1 LTPTSALEL
10 QGITKRFGN
19 TLANDSIDLKIEQG
33 EIHAILGENGAGKTT
48 LMNIL
53 YGLYTP
59 DAGIIRVEGGQVEI
73 KSPRD
78 ATSLGIQ
85 MVHQH
90 FMLGIPFSVAD
101 NLVLG
106 LEPTRAGVLMDR
118 QAAVSIV
125 CKLSERY
132 GLKVDPHTIV
142 RDLSVGEMQRV
153 EILKALYREAK
164 ILILD
169 EPTAVLTPLEIKDLF
184 EVMQRLKANQKPV
197 IFITHKLREVI
208 AVADRVSVLRQGK
221 LVGTYPI
228 KEVNEARLIELMV
241 GKTVQHEVTTR
252 ANVVG
257 KPVLQVRGLGVV
269 DKRRKVTLLRDIS
282 LVVNAGEI
290 LGIAG
295 VEGNGQTEL
304 VDTLIGLV
312 KAKCGSAQLDG
323 IELLDLSP
331 RKIMEAG
338 LACIHEDRLRKG
350 LVAEFTVSDN
360 LILGMH
366 YLKPIQQNLMIDQ
379 NRIAQISSD
388 LVRDFDIRP
397 PAPKMLTK
405 YLSGGNQQKL
415 ILARELNTQGMKLLL
430 ASQPTRGLD
439 VNATIF
445 VHRTLRDLRDRGIGV
460 LFISADLDEI
470 RMLSDRIVVMYR
482 GEIVATG
489 AGDEFSDVRLG
500 SLMLTGQEAMTFE
513 SATHAA

>member
-1 LTPTSALEL
+1 MTTTPALEV
-10 QGITKRFGN
+10 QGITKRFGT
-19 TLANDSIDLKIEQG
+19 TLANDNIDLKIEQG

-59 DAGIIRVEGGQVEI
+59 DAGIIRVAGSPVEI

-90 FMLGIPFSVAD
+90 FMLGMPFSVAD

-106 LEPTRAGVLMDR
+106 LEPTRAGVLIDR

-125 CKLSERY
+125 HNLSERF
-132 GLKVDPHTIV
+132 GLKVDPHAIV

-153 EILKALYREAK
+153 EILKALFREAR

-184 EVMQRLKANQKPV
+184 DVMRRLKANQKPV
-197 IFITHKLREVI
+197 IFITHKLREVM

-221 LVGTYPI
+221 LVGTHPI
-228 KEVNEARLIELMV
+228 NEVTEARLIELMV
-241 GKTVQHEVTTR
+241 GKSVRQETTERVTVTGE
-252 ANVVG
+252 
-257 KPVLQVRGLGVV
+257 PVLRVQNLSVV
-269 DKRRKVTLLRDIS
+269 DKRRKITLLREIS

-304 VDTLIGLV
+304 VDTLNGLI
-312 KAKCGSAQLDG
+312 KAQSGSAKLNG
-323 IELLDLSP
+323 LELLGLSP

-338 LACIHEDRLRKG
+338 LTCIHEDRLRKG
-350 LVAEFTVSDN
+350 LVTDFTVSEN
-360 LILGMH
+360 LILGAH
-366 YLKPIQQNLMIDQ
+366 YLEPIRQRLMMNQNK
-379 NRIAQISSD
+379 IAQICGN
-388 LVRDFDIRP
+388 LIQDFDIRP
-397 PAPKMLTK
+397 PAPKMLVK

-415 ILARELNTQGMKLLL
+415 ILARELNTRGMKLLI

-439 VNATIF
+439 VSATIF
-445 VHRTLRDLRDRGIGV
+445 VHRTLHDLRDNGIGV

-470 RMLSDRIVVMYR
+470 RLLSDRIAVMYR

-489 AGDEFSDVRLG
+489 GCDDFTDARLG
-500 SLMLTGQEAMTFE
+500 SLMLTGQEVEASE
-513 SATHAA
+513 SKEYAG